1 MKNTTVAFMFDFD
14 DTLIDGS
21 MQEYELFKKLGV
33 SSSKFWAE
41 KDEFAKK
48 NNMDSINA
56 YMYILLEVAKRKNVH
71 ITKEMLAKCGRKL
84 PFFNGVKEFF
94 PRLKSYAENLGLNLE
109 FYVISSG
116 NKEIIEGSEIGKSFD
131 RIFASEY
138 VYNKDSEPIWI
149 ANNVNYTVKT
159 QFVNRIRKG
168 LLDNLYDSIQVNE
181 KFMDKS
187 SLIPYANMVYFGDG
201 FTDVPC
207 MKVVSMNGGNA
218 ICVYTD
224 KNRANAEH
232 TLENGRATHIAPAD
246 YTENSRVDKI
256 CKNILEE
263 IALKISR

>member
-21 MQEYELFKKLGV
+21 MQEFELFKKLGV
-33 SSSKFWAE
+33 KPEEFWAE
-41 KDEFAKK
+41 KDKFAIA
-48 NNMDSINA
+48 NNMDNINA
-56 YMYILLEVAKRKNVH
+56 YMYILLEAAKRKNIR
-71 ITKEMLAKCGRKL
+71 ITKDFLVSCGKKL
-84 PFFNGVKEFF
+84 PFFKGVKEFF
-94 PRLKSYAENLGLNLE
+94 PRLKNYAQNLGLELE

-116 NKEIIEGSEIGKSFD
+116 NKEIIEGSEIGKNFK

-138 VYNKDSEPIWI
+138 VYNNLNEPIWI
-149 ANNVNYTVKT
+149 ANNVNFTVKT

-187 SLIPYANMVYFGDG
+187 ALIPYSNMVYFGDG

-207 MKVVSMNGGNA
+207 MKVVSMNGGNS
-218 ICVYTD
+218 ICVYTPRN
-224 KNRANAEH
+224 KANAEH

-246 YTENSRVDKI
+246 YTENGRVDKI
-256 CKNILEE
+256 CKNIIEE
-263 IALKISR
+263 IALKLSR